1 MNKTIRMVLYVL
13 SILTVAGVFVAFVLA
28 GKSQQTSSAGN
39 MAPGSAQEV
48 TTESETEDTGVAE
61 EPTTEAAGEEVQS
74 TEEAILP
81 EENLETKTKEKQT
94 GEAVTLMFTGDVLF
108 ANAFQA
114 GYDANGIDGVITEEL
129 REQLKAADIL
139 MINNEF
145 PFSDRGTAIA
155 DKQFVFRC
163 SPSYRKALTELGVD
177 VVSLAN
183 NHTLDYGKE
192 ALEDTF
198 QTLDAEG
205 ILYGGAGDT
214 VERAKQIQIIEVNGK
229 KFGFLAVSRVIPSVD
244 WKVENS
250 TPGIFSCY
258 DTTELIAQIKAGK
271 EECDFLTVFPHWG
284 TEYSET
290 PDANQT
296 SIAKQCMDAGAN
308 LVVGAHTHCLE
319 GIEYINGKPVF
330 YSLGNFIFGQSIDRS
345 MAVEVTVAQD
355 GETSYRVLPVY
366 ATGGVTQQMTEA
378 ASEKLYSYLQ
388 QISVNAAIDKEGKI
402 TEIQ

>member
-1 MNKTIRMVLYVL
+1 M
-13 SILTVAGVFVAFVLA
+13 
-28 GKSQQTSSAGN
+28 
-39 MAPGSAQEV
+39 
-48 TTESETEDTGVAE
+48 
-61 EPTTEAAGEEVQS
+61 
-74 TEEAILP
+74 
-81 EENLETKTKEKQT
+81 
-94 GEAVTLMFTGDVLF
+94 
-108 ANAFQA
+108 
-114 GYDANGIDGVITEEL
+114 
-129 REQLKAADIL
+129 
-139 MINNEF
+139 
-145 PFSDRGTAIA
+145 A

-163 SPSYRKALTELGVD
+163 SPSYRNALTELGVD

-296 SIAKQCMDAGAN
+296 SIAKQCMDAGAD

-355 GETSYRVLPVY
+355 GETSYRVIPVY
-366 ATGGVTQQMTEA
+366 ATGGVTQQMPEA
-378 ASEKLYSYLQ
+378 ASEKLYAYLQ
-388 QISVNAAIDKEGKI
+388 QISVNAAIDKEGII